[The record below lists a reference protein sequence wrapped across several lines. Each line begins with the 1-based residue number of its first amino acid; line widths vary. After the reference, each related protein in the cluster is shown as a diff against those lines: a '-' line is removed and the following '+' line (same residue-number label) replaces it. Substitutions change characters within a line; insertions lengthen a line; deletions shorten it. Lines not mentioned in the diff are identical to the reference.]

1 MRRHVGSTTGK
12 ITHDT
17 HKASAI
23 VSCFPSCP
31 QRTHSLFHF
40 FYSCFSKLCL
50 SFTFSMLSPVPDRR
64 SRLPPWA
71 SRWLG
76 YHVSPP
82 TPLPRYLTYFWSFI
96 AAFAGLS
103 VLQAIF
109 NYSHYFTARHV
120 PGIIASYVRK
130 VSKEIFY
137 HYINKFHIFQGASAV
152 LVYGVPQAPLAQPR
166 ALIGGHFLS
175 ALVGICITKLFSL
188 MPSESKF
195 DSLRWIAA
203 SLSSAIAIVVMQ
215 ATETTHP
222 PAGATA
228 LLPAVDEAVWE
239 LSWYFLP
246 VVLLSSTML
255 LLVGLLLNN
264 IQRVYPVFWYAPAS
278 PTRTKQQQV
287 EPSKGDVA
295 PSGGQP
301 LSSCLALI
309 SLRMCRNCSI
319 R

>member
-1 MRRHVGSTTGK
+1 
-12 ITHDT
+12 
-17 HKASAI
+17 
-23 VSCFPSCP
+23 
-31 QRTHSLFHF
+31 
-40 FYSCFSKLCL
+40 
-50 SFTFSMLSPVPDRR
+50 MLSPVPDRR

-120 PGIIASYVRK
+120 PGIIASY
-130 VSKEIFY
+130 
-137 HYINKFHIFQGASAV
+137 GASAV

-278 PTRTKQQQV
+278 PTRTKQQQA
-287 EPSKGDVA
+287 EPSKETVVSDRPNPSLGSSAEVA
-295 PSGGQP
+295 V
-301 LSSCLALI
+301 
-309 SLRMCRNCSI
+309 
-319 R
+319 